1 MQTFRKKIRENPL
14 LGSLIILVLCF
25 ACNELV
31 PNVGYLLPDNIVG
44 DYMYE
49 VICMLWPIGLVYV
62 CGYMDI
68 FSKRG
73 LRRTFMAG
81 LPLFLVYGGYL
92 TTSIWKAVF
101 DPKMPLLPAEQII
114 LSIITLIGIGIREEA
129 IYRGIIVN
137 LYEGKRFNSHKGLL
151 YTAIS
156 SSFFF
161 GAIHFGN
168 LLAGVRL
175 ESTLV
180 QVLVA
185 WAMGMVNCAI
195 YLRGGS
201 IWGMMIL
208 HAMID
213 GSSLFDGFFYQSATV
228 AAEAASSGAIESVNS
243 LGLLNLIPIVWCIP
257 LALFLL
263 RKKKTQEIIARRQTE
278 NAAQMNTTAEE

>member
-1 MQTFRKKIRENPL
+1 
-14 LGSLIILVLCF
+14 
-25 ACNELV
+25 
-31 PNVGYLLPDNIVG
+31 
-44 DYMYE
+44 
-49 VICMLWPIGLVYV
+49 
-62 CGYMDI
+62 
-68 FSKRG
+68 
-73 LRRTFMAG
+73 MAG
-81 LPLFLVYGGYL
+81 LPLFLVYGGGMVVS
-92 TTSIWKAVF
+92 TCKAVF
-101 DPKMPLLPAEQII
+101 KPEMPLLPAEQIV
-114 LSIITLIGIGIREEA
+114 LSILILIGIGIREEV

-137 LYEGKRFNSHKGLL
+137 LYEEKHFSSHKGIL
-151 YTAIS
+151 YTAVA

-161 GAIHFGN
+161 GAIHLGN
-168 LLAGVRL
+168 LFTGVRI
-175 ESTLV
+175 ESTLI

-208 HAMID
+208 HAMVD
-213 GSSLFDGFFYQSATV
+213 GSSLFDGFFYQSAAV
-228 AAEAASSGAIESVNS
+228 AAEAASSGAIESINS

>member
-1 MQTFRKKIRENPL
+1 MQVFRKKIRENPL

-25 ACNELV
+25 VCNELV
-31 PNVGYLLPDNIVG
+31 PNVGYLLPDGIAG
-44 DYMYE
+44 DYIYE
-49 VICMLWPIGLVYV
+49 IICMLWPIGLVYV

-68 FSKRG
+68 FSRRG

-81 LPLFLVYGGYL
+81 LLLFLMYGGAL
-92 TTSIWKAVF
+92 AVSVCRAVF
-101 DPKMPLLPAEQII
+101 APKLPLLPVEQIV
-114 LSIITLIGIGIREEA
+114 LSILTLIGIGIREEA
-129 IYRGIIVN
+129 IYRGIVVN
-137 LYEGKRFNSHKGLL
+137 LYEDKHFNSHKGLL

-208 HAMID
+208 HAMVD
-213 GSSLFDGFFYQSATV
+213 GSSMFDGFFYQSAAV
-228 AAEAASSGAIESVNS
+228 ATEAASSGTIESINS
-243 LGLLNLIPIVWCIP
+243 LGLINLIPIVWCIP

-263 RKKKTQEIIARRQTE
+263 RGKKAQEIIDRHQALNTE
-278 NAAQMNTTAEE
+278 I

>member
-114 LSIITLIGIGIREEA
+114 LSIITLIGIGKAVKIHTVLTHGHMDKHRSTLTR
-129 IYRGIIVN
+129 RGKERKTVTRHLN
-137 LYEGKRFNSHKGLL
+137 LKAD
-151 YTAIS
+151 TAADDDCAVVK
-156 SSFFF
+156 FF
-161 GAIHFGN
+161 GNRAAKRIYHRDI
-168 LLAGVRL
+168 LL
-175 ESTLV
+175 
-180 QVLVA
+180 
-185 WAMGMVNCAI
+185 
-195 YLRGGS
+195 
-201 IWGMMIL
+201 
-208 HAMID
+208 H
-213 GSSLFDGFFYQSATV
+213 
-228 AAEAASSGAIESVNS
+228 
-243 LGLLNLIPIVWCIP
+243 
-257 LALFLL
+257 
-263 RKKKTQEIIARRQTE
+263 
-278 NAAQMNTTAEE
+278 

>member
-1 MQTFRKKIRENPL
+1 MQMFRKKIRENPL
-14 LGSLIILVLCF
+14 LGSLIVLVLCF
-25 ACNELV
+25 VCNELV
-31 PNVGYLLPDNIVG
+31 PNVGYLLPDGIAG
-44 DYMYE
+44 DYIYE

-68 FSKRG
+68 FDRRG

-81 LPLFLVYGGYL
+81 LLLFLMYGGAL
-92 TTSIWKAVF
+92 AVSICRAAF
-101 DPKMPLLPAEQII
+101 APKLPLLPVEQIV
-114 LSIITLIGIGIREEA
+114 LSILTLIGIGIREEA
-129 IYRGIIVN
+129 IYRGIVVN
-137 LYEGKRFNSHKGLL
+137 LYEDKHFSSHKGIL
-151 YTAIS
+151 YTAVF

-168 LLAGVRL
+168 LLSGVRL

-208 HAMID
+208 HAMVD
-213 GSSLFDGFFYQSATV
+213 GSSLFDGFFYQSAAV
-228 AAEAASSGAIESVNS
+228 AAEAASSGTIESINS
-243 LGLLNLIPIVWCIP
+243 LGLINLIPIVWCIP

-263 RKKKTQEIIARRQTE
+263 RKKKTQEIIERHQAL
-278 NAAQMNTTAEE
+278 NAEI